1 MRTLLL
7 ASLQNCHSVDVW
19 YKRDLKAVR
28 QKWRRCTELY
38 QWVVGRVDSF
48 DVTEFAGNCL
58 VDIDIW
64 WVLHE
69 VVTNVF
75 LFTQYGA
82 DVRALD
88 HEGRNA
94 LWYAKSSRSNECV
107 ELLKCQGCPENP
119 TIPRRRTSSQ
129 QPPPPVVI
137 SITQQHLPLAPP
149 LPPGSNEAFEKLPAS
164 VI

>member
-1 MRTLLL
+1 MKKMLWTLPMTGWKNL
-7 ASLQNCHSVDVW
+7 HSVVM
-19 YKRDLKAVR
+19 LM
-28 QKWRRCTELY
+28 
-38 QWVVGRVDSF
+38 F
-48 DVTEFAGNCL
+48 FCL
-58 VDIDIW
+58 
-64 WVLHE
+64 
-69 VVTNVF
+69 
-75 LFTQYGA
+75 QYGA

-107 ELLKCQGCPENP
+107 ELLKGQGCPENP

-129 QPPPPVVI
+129 QPPPPGVI
-137 SITQQHLPLAPP
+137 SITQQQLPVAPP